1 MRSTIQWAAVFVV
14 AVCGAIAVADAP
26 ADLVGP
32 PVPAELQPRLDP
44 FGDPLPD
51 GALARFGTLRWRH
64 NTPVFFL
71 AYLDE
76 DKEIVTV
83 GQDGTIRVWEVAT
96 GKELRKFGKGNGNP
110 PQGNGTI
117 TIGNGAAVMVM
128 QAQIFTG
135 ATLTPDRKT
144 LATSGQDGTVRIW
157 DIAAGKER
165 HTWKPNPQIY
175 IGGMVFSPDG
185 KSLAVKSN
193 DQTLRLYNVEDG
205 KEIRKLGAQPNAQ
218 RRVFFGGNPGS
229 SMAFTPDGKSVLSGA
244 MEFENNQVTAVIKRY
259 EVETG
264 KEVGTIKGPQG
275 GFQSLALSPDGTNV
289 AWGGN
294 DGVLRI
300 WDLVKD
306 KEIHQMG
313 GPQNGGYANAIAF
326 SPDGK
331 SLVTRSY
338 DQVIRVWDT
347 TTGKEVRQLGGQ
359 EIQNANGFI
368 VRAYGYA
375 VSNLAFSTDGKHL
388 AAGTTGN
395 TVRQW
400 EVGSGK
406 ELAQSAGHHGPVVT
420 LGVSADGKTVI
431 TRAGDNTVHV
441 WDVASGKELRRYGL
455 PENVMHV
462 FLSADAKTM
471 VLGDYQGTI
480 RTWDAMAGKEIKEW
494 KIGQNQNPAFGGF
507 VGLASLAISPDGK
520 AVAVRTYD
528 QSIRLYDSASGRE
541 LKTMAEVPVANPNGA
556 IAVAFVN
563 YGAPG
568 PMVFSPDGTT
578 LASLSNGGQQ
588 FIGRGKAMAAMNSYV
603 QLWDV
608 ATAKP
613 LRKIDPEKRGIACLA
628 FAPDGRAL
636 ASGNYDG
643 TISLWEVAS
652 GRERLNFK
660 AGPQA
665 GIGVVTY
672 SPDGKTLLASGTDN
686 LVRLFS
692 TSNGKEMSHV
702 KGHDGGVVALA
713 LAADNKTLVSGG
725 VDTTALVYDVST
737 MARADNQ
744 PLVDIDADRAEAL
757 WKDLASEDARKAY
770 QAIQAFAN
778 AKQAAQELQQR
789 VKPIEAPDPKRV
801 AQLIADL
808 EGDQPFAAR
817 QRATEELEK
826 LGELAADALKRVLDD
841 KPGLEMQTR
850 VERLLERLVTGQP
863 PPPERLRAH
872 RALEVL
878 ERLGSSEARGVV
890 DEVSKGAAGS
900 RLTRD
905 AQDSLQRMAR

>member
-1 MRSTIQWAAVFVV
+1 M
-14 AVCGAIAVADAP
+14 AP
-26 ADLVGP
+26 AAAPVENDFVGP
-32 PVPAELQPRLDP
+32 PVPRDLKPERLDA

-64 NTPVFFL
+64 GSPVFFL
-71 AYLDE
+71 SYLTD
-76 DKEIVTV
+76 DKEMLTV
-83 GQDGTIRVWEVAT
+83 CQDGTIRVWEVAT
-96 GKELRKFGKGNGNP
+96 GKELRRFGKGGNNNP
-110 PQGNGTI
+110 VQGSI
-117 TIGNGAAVMVM
+117 TIAGNGAVAMVM
-128 QAQIFTG
+128 QPQVFSG
-135 ATLTPDRKT
+135 ATLAPDRKM
-144 LATSGQDGTVRIW
+144 LATSGNDGTVRIW
-157 DIAAGKER
+157 DVASGKEQ

-193 DQTLRLYNVEDG
+193 DQSLRLYNVADG
-205 KEIRKLGAQPNAQ
+205 KEIRKLGAQPDAR

-229 SMAFTPDGKSVLSGA
+229 SMAFTPDGKIILSGA

-264 KEVGTIKGPQG
+264 KEAGTIKGPQG
-275 GFQSLALSPDGTNV
+275 GFQSLALSPDGNTV

-294 DGVLRI
+294 DGVLRL

-326 SPDGK
+326 APTGK
-331 SLVTRSY
+331 TLVTRSY

-359 EIQNANGFI
+359 EIQNANGFV

-375 VSNLAFSTDGKHL
+375 VSNLAFGADGKQL

-400 EVGSGK
+400 EVDSGK
-406 ELAQSAGHHGPVVT
+406 ELTQSTGHHGPVVT
-420 LGVSADGKTVI
+420 LGVSPDGKTAL

-441 WDVASGKELRRYGL
+441 WDVATSKEIRHYGL

-480 RTWDAMAGKEIKEW
+480 RTWDALAGKSIKEW

-520 AVAVRTYD
+520 TVAVRTYD

-541 LKTMAEVPVANPNGA
+541 LKTMAEVPVANANGA
-556 IAVAFVN
+556 VGVVLVN

-568 PMVFSPDGTT
+568 PMVFSPDGSV
-578 LASLSNGGQQ
+578 LAALSNGGQQ
-588 FIGRGKAMAAMNSYV
+588 FIGRARAMGANSQI

-613 LRKIDPEKRGIACLA
+613 LRKIDPGTRGVACMS
-628 FAPDGRAL
+628 FAPDGRSV

-643 TISLWEVAS
+643 TVSLWEVTS
-652 GRERLNFK
+652 GKERLNFK
-660 AGPQA
+660 GGPQG
-665 GIGVVTY
+665 GISVITY
-672 SPDGKTLLASGTDN
+672 SPDGRTLLVSGTDN
-686 LVRLFS
+686 LVHLFS
-692 TSNGKEMSHV
+692 ASSGKEMSHV
-702 KGHDGGVVALA
+702 QGHDGGVVALA
-713 LAADNKTLVSGG
+713 LAADNRTLISGG
-725 VDTTALVYDVST
+725 VDTTALVYDLST
-737 MARADNQ
+737 MTRAEKLQ
-744 PLVDIDADRAEAL
+744 PVDMDADRVEAL
-757 WKDLASEDARKAY
+757 WKDLASEDAKKAY
-770 QAIQAFAN
+770 QAIQALAN
-778 AKQAAQELQQR
+778 AKQATQSLQQR
-789 VKPIEAPDPKRV
+789 IKPIEAPDPKRV
-801 AQLIADL
+801 AQLIEDL
-808 EGDQPFAAR
+808 EGEKPFAAR

-826 LGELAADALKRVLDD
+826 LGELAADALKKVLDD
-841 KPGLEMQTR
+841 KPGLEMQMR
-850 VERLLERLVTGQP
+850 IERLLERLVTGQAP
-863 PPPERLRAH
+863 PPDRLRAH
-872 RALEVL
+872 RVL
-878 ERLGSSEARGVV
+878 EILERVGSEDARTVV
-890 DEVSKGAAGS
+890 TDVAKGAAGA

-905 AQDSLQRMAR
+905 AQDSLNRMAK